1 MNLQNYIG
9 QSHLVGEKMPI
20 QRIIAHKE
28 PTSMIF
34 YGSPGIGKT
43 TLAQIIC
50 DELNITYFK
59 LNAATMK
66 ISELKEVISMQKIH
80 SKIIIIMDEIHRLD
94 NVKQNY
100 LLPFLEKDNIILIGT
115 TTENPYFAV
124 NSALRSR
131 LLLFHLKPI
140 SEPELSAGLTKINQH
155 KYNNY
160 VTDHKVLTIIAKIS
174 NGDVRMATRILDF
187 LVKYYDQ
194 AEITSTLVH
203 ETFENNVSYDSTN
216 GEYYDLL
223 SALQKSIRASDV
235 NAALHYGA
243 RALLVGDEKSLF
255 RRLLV
260 TAYEDISLA
269 NPECCARVEIAWQ
282 SFLRVGMPEGRIIVA
297 NVIIDLALSPK
308 SPMAYKAF
316 DQAFSDLENK
326 TIDHIP
332 DHLIYNQPHKSK
344 YTPESARLMDNLP
357 KNLKGTKYYDPID
370 AGKYERALNMN
381 YKMREANV
389 KRR

>member
-1 MNLQNYIG
+1 MNLDSYIG

-20 QRIIAHKE
+20 RRIIDHKD

-34 YGSPGIGKT
+34 YGNPGIGKT

-66 ISELKEVISMQKIH
+66 INELKEVISMQKMH

-100 LLPFLEKDNIILIGT
+100 LLPYLEKDNITLIGT

-131 LLLFHLKPI
+131 LLLFQLKPI
-140 SEPELSAGLTKINQH
+140 SEAELKAGLRKINLN
-155 KYNNY
+155 KYDNY
-160 VTDHKVLTIIAKIS
+160 ITDNQVLSIIAKIS
-174 NGDVRMATRILDF
+174 SGDVRMATRILNF
-187 LVKYYDQ
+187 LVKYYDKE
-194 AEITSTLVH
+194 EINPQLVS
-203 ETFENNVSYDSTN
+203 ETFENNISYDSTN

-255 RRLLV
+255 RRLMV

-269 NPECCARVEIAWQ
+269 NPESCARVEIAWQ

-316 DQAFSDLENK
+316 DQAFHDLETK
-326 TIDHIP
+326 KIDQVP
-332 DHLIYNQPHKSK
+332 DHLVYNQPHKTE
-344 YTPESARLMDNLP
+344 YTPEKARIMDNLP
-357 KNLKGTKYYDPID
+357 NNLKGTKYYEPID
-370 AGKYERALNMN
+370 AGKYERALHMN
-381 YKMREANV
+381 YKIREANV